1 MTEQE
6 VLTFLESPK
15 MKPIELQKKI
25 IATSKE
31 LLDHETNAEA
41 IRNDYMYSIQASTNS
56 PDSVK
61 VQSSNIPNVAKTLEQ
76 VNMMM
81 KETKRNLNIQLTK
94 DSNDL
99 ASATR
104 LYFIKG
110 SLKPYDRQL
119 IKLRLEEALKWEA
132 IEYEMGKD
140 RKTLRQDLNKII
152 INITNCYNSNMPDSY
167 YANHRN
173 IDLYSKGKRSS
184 IMIKGQEQ
192 LEFNQYLTDD
202 DSRKEQ

>member
-1 MTEQE
+1 MTEKE
-6 VLTFLESPK
+6 VQNFLESPT
-15 MKPIELQKKI
+15 MQPTELRKKI

-31 LLDHETNAEA
+31 LLEHELNAEE
-41 IRNDYMYSIQASTNS
+41 IRNDYMYSLQASTNS
-56 PDSVK
+56 TDSVK
-61 VQSSNIPNVAKTLEQ
+61 VQSSNIPNVAQTLEQ
-76 VNMMM
+76 VNQMM
-81 KETKRNLNIQLTK
+81 KETKRNLNIQLSK

-119 IKLRLEEALKWEA
+119 IKLRLEENLKWEA